1 MFFGLSVLSTILLG
15 GKWTIYHLSQ
25 LVMATISIGKYIQ
38 TVQCEK
44 VIGSSLVVLPAA
56 VNIYT
61 YFFYEGG
68 LSQYLVYIMS
78 K

>member
-1 MFFGLSVLSTILLG
+1 MFFGRSVLSTILLG

-25 LVMATISIGKYIQ
+25 LVMATISLGKYIQ

-44 VIGSSLVVLPAA
+44 VIGSSTLVVLPAA

-68 LSQYLVYIMS
+68 LSQYLVYIM
-78 K
+78 